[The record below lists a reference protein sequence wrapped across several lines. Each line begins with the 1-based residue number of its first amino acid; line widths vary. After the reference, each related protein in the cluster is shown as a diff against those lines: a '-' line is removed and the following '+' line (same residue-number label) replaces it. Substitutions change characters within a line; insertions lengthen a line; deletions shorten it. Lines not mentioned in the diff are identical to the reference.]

1 MSEIG
6 AYEAKTYLPKLLDR
20 VGKGERFVITSHG
33 RPVAELT
40 PVGKRDEKS
49 IRRAIG
55 DLRSLRD
62 ELARR
67 GVRMR
72 DLLRKGESVRDLAH
86 NGHRLVVTP
95 TSNECLSS

>member
-6 AYEAKTYLPKLLDR
+6 AYEAKTHLPKLLER
-20 VGKGERFVITSHG
+20 VEKGERFIITRHG

-49 IRRAIG
+49 IRRAVG

-67 GVRMR
+67 GVRMG
-72 DLLRKGESVRDLAH
+72 DLLRKGETVRDLSRK
-86 NGHRLVVTP
+86 GHRY
-95 TSNECLSS
+95 